1 MRVRA
6 LRVLAPLLGI
16 ALVATPA
23 LAQAPDAA
31 TPQTMAAPCAPG
43 DLDRYKAADMVAD
56 PELRGAAEAALDACA
71 AYAQDQAA
79 RTGEI
84 EERILAQ
91 IAALTGRTAY
101 AAYAADE
108 IPRASP
114 AMVTLLMSS
123 FRALYPHL
131 RALSEE
137 ENTAAMRTILFHIA
151 AEGAPATT
159 GSVRA
164 PESRP

>member
-1 MRVRA
+1 MRA
-6 LRVLAPLLGI
+6 LASLLAAGMAGLL
-16 ALVATPA
+16 AMAPA
-23 LAQAPDAA
+23 SAQAPDTATALAA
-31 TPQTMAAPCAPG
+31 TQPCAPG

-56 PELRGAAEAALDACA
+56 AELRGAAEAALDACA
-71 AYAQDQAA
+71 AYAQDQAT

-84 EERILAQ
+84 EERILVQ
-91 IAALTGRTAY
+91 IAALTGRTTY

-137 ENTAAMRTILFHIA
+137 ENTAAMRTILFHF
-151 AEGAPATT
+151 AEQGAPATT
-159 GSVRA
+159 GSIRS
-164 PESRP
+164 PEARP